1 MVKEGGR
8 RKISKQCRPR
18 DVLVGD
24 VTWGQA
30 GKERERHMPRQAS
43 KKHSARLCRDTSH
56 ACTKSRVAASTR
68 SFACVVCAVGLL
80 SVSAKKKRERQG
92 RVAMLEI
99 DFRFQTPNCPTRA
112 ISPSRIEHRTPQ
124 QRLASIPRCVVWV
137 GLFVVSTTAP
147 SHTFFPSAF
156 PPIQARFLL
165 RPVCVFPSNTA
176 TKERLATTRHHHHQL
191 GSPRAPSQGTKCCP
205 AHRAWPDGGPCY
217 SWGMTTAV
225 RAAWEEVMV

>member
-1 MVKEGGR
+1 
-8 RKISKQCRPR
+8 
-18 DVLVGD
+18 VGD

-68 SFACVVCAVGLL
+68 SFACVVCVVGLL

-112 ISPSRIEHRTPQ
+112 ISPLLEHRASNSPTKACFYSSLRRLGLVCLLCPPLPLLTHSSLLPFLLFRHVFSCSLSVCFQATPQ
-124 QRLASIPRCVVWV
+124 PR
-137 GLFVVSTTAP
+137 S
-147 SHTFFPSAF
+147 
-156 PPIQARFLL
+156 
-165 RPVCVFPSNTA
+165 
-176 TKERLATTRHHHHQL
+176 
-191 GSPRAPSQGTKCCP
+191 
-205 AHRAWPDGGPCY
+205 D
-217 SWGMTTAV
+217 
-225 RAAWEEVMV
+225 